1 MIARQEDG
9 GPGEGCGVLSS
20 VLLGYFGRTL
30 GQPRVKSW
38 ENSLSVQEQGAGN
51 PFTNPCGEGKGAAE
65 VGALWHALGQQAAPW
80 PGWGTSG

>member
-30 GQPRVKSW
+30 GHPRVKSW
-38 ENSLSVQEQGAGN
+38 GNSLSVQEQGAGN

-65 VGALWHALGQQAAPW
+65 VGALWQALGQQAAPW